1 MNEYTDI
8 ITTQEAS
15 ERIGIAKTTLVRWEK
30 DFAVEIPRDTNGAR
44 IYTEAELE
52 IFLDIKKLREKDST
66 KAEIK
71 TSLFD
76 KITKNNAKQMSSEEI
91 RELEITDKF
100 QEIKRL
106 FDMYPE
112 LINLV
117 TSEIKRNMDQYLITD
132 GSSLDLI
139 KETIATSIQDGINQ
153 ELSTILNLYKTEVN
167 RRDELMTENIKLKK
181 RIKSLESKPSLFKV
195 FSG

>member
-1 MNEYTDI
+1 
-8 ITTQEAS
+8 
-15 ERIGIAKTTLVRWEK
+15 
-30 DFAVEIPRDTNGAR
+30 
-44 IYTEAELE
+44 
-52 IFLDIKKLREKDST
+52 
-66 KAEIK
+66 
-71 TSLFD
+71 
-76 KITKNNAKQMSSEEI
+76 MSSEEI

-117 TSEIKRNMDQYLITD
+117 TSEIKSNMDQHLITD

-153 ELSTILNLYKTEVN
+153 ELSTILNLYKTEINTRYKLV
-167 RRDELMTENIKLKK
+167 TKNIKLKK
-181 RIKSLESKPSLFKV
+181 RVKFLIINSALFNFFSIYFFIKWYFCFIFNGIVSKL
-195 FSG
+195 

>member
-30 DFAVEIPRDTNGAR
+30 DFAVEIPRDINGAR
-44 IYTEAELE
+44 IYTEADLD
-52 IFLDIKKLREKDST
+52 IFLDIKKLREKDLT

-76 KITKNNAKQMSSEEI
+76 KITKNNAKQKSSEEI

-106 FDMYPE
+106 FDIYPE

-117 TSEIKRNMDQYLITD
+117 TSEIKSNMDQYLITD

>member
-1 MNEYTDI
+1 
-8 ITTQEAS
+8 
-15 ERIGIAKTTLVRWEK
+15 
-30 DFAVEIPRDTNGAR
+30 
-44 IYTEAELE
+44 
-52 IFLDIKKLREKDST
+52 
-66 KAEIK
+66 
-71 TSLFD
+71 
-76 KITKNNAKQMSSEEI
+76 MSSEEI

-117 TSEIKRNMDQYLITD
+117 TSEIKSNMDQHLITD